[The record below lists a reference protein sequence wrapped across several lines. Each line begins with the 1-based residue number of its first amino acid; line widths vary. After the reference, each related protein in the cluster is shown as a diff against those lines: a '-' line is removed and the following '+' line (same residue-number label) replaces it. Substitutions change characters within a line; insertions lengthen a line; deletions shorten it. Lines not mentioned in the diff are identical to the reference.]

1 MYWINHLDLMT
12 GPIKIFIMCAVI
24 LITTT
29 ACDVV
34 TLKAMRD
41 ELRVIKTL
49 HTVAHKTD
57 STNKED

>member
-1 MYWINHLDLMT
+1 MLTLTDLMT
-12 GPIKIFIMCAVI
+12 GAIKIFIMCAVI

-57 STNKED
+57 SINKED